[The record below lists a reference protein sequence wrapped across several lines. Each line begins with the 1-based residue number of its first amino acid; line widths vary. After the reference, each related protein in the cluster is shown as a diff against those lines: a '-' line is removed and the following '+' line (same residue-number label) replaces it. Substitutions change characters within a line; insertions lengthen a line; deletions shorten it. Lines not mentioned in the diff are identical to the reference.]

1 LAFTSSSGVL
11 ELSSSSEGK
20 RRALAVLASNA
31 DKQGNMIVVGDGDFA
46 TNSFYGAVGNGQFF
60 LNMVSELLA
69 HENLVNLSP
78 RNYQVAT
85 LRLTNK
91 QMQIVFFMTTVLG
104 PLCLMLVGFLIWRS
118 RR

>member
-1 LAFTSSSGVL
+1 
-11 ELSSSSEGK
+11 
-20 RRALAVLASNA
+20 
-31 DKQGNMIVVGDGDFA
+31 MIVVGDGDFA

-85 LRLTNK
+85 LRLTNN

-104 PLCLMLVGFLIWRS
+104 PLCLMLIGFLIWRT